1 MTRAD
6 SAWWRTADP
15 IISVVLGRFGRLDIP
30 VNNAGMFISK
40 PFSDYTTDDYAT
52 VSEVN
57 LARFFW
63 LTQRAIAEMV
73 SRYGGHVVKCLG
85 HHRRGH
91 ELRHARGAGR
101 ADQG

>member
-57 LARFFW
+57 LAGLFW
-63 LTQRAIAEMV
+63 RPSAPSPRWSAGTAATWSM
-73 SRYGGHVVKCLG
+73 SRPPS
-85 HHRRGH
+85 
-91 ELRHARGAGR
+91 
-101 ADQG
+101 